1 MNDATSCG
9 CDGDDDH
16 NHEDHGFHEGD
27 QSQPSETELWLQV
40 PDMDCPSCAS
50 TVGSALD
57 RVTGVTNYDLHPT
70 TGRVDVSFDDRASHE
85 SIVTA
90 IEKAGYEVVDVND
103 AGESTDFESES
114 DPIWKR
120 PRAIQTGVSALFAAC
135 ALVIGFGFP
144 AIDSA
149 VLTVVDHTF
158 SVSDLLFLASVAVGS
173 EVILASGYRSLRT
186 FSLDMDF
193 LMSTAI
199 LAAVAI
205 TLFTSRELYIEAA
218 SLAVLFNVAEL
229 LERYSVDRARNSLS
243 ELLALS
249 PETAI
254 VDRDGEQGRTEISV
268 EEVSVGETVIVE
280 PGEKIPLD
288 GVVSEGESAV
298 DQSPVTG
305 ESVPVDKSEGS
316 EVYAGTVNQNG
327 YLEIEVTT
335 TSADS
340 TITRVIDLVESAQER
355 KTEREQFIERFAGY
369 YTPVVVSGAILTAA
383 IPPLLLGKAP
393 VTWLVRGIELLVI
406 ACPCAFVISTPVTV
420 VSGLTSAA
428 KHGVLVKGG
437 DHLEAMGGVSTVA
450 FDKTGTLT
458 NGELEVTDVIPFHGT
473 SESDVL
479 RCARGLERRSEHPI
493 AAAITTHAA
502 DEPAGTDHGDTV
514 ESFESLTGRG
524 VRANLSGQTHY
535 AGTPT
540 MFEDLGFDLHHVHFT
555 TSEGDDDLSAEARAQ
570 CEREGC
576 LDLVRDTVP
585 RLQSA
590 GKTVVLVGTD
600 EELEGLIAV
609 ADTIRSD
616 ATETVAALNEQGL
629 KTVML
634 TGDNEGTAQ
643 AVASDI
649 GVEEFRA
656 ELFPEEKVEAI
667 EEFGREERVA
677 MVGDGINDAPALAS
691 ADVGIAMG
699 AAGSDTAIE
708 TADIALLGDDIAR
721 LPYLVD
727 LAQRGV
733 GIIREN
739 VYTSLGV
746 KAALA
751 VLIPFVYI
759 PVYLVVLLGDVGMT
773 MLVTGNAMR
782 LSRLTPGTS

>member
-1 MNDATSCG
+1 MTDAAACG
-9 CDGDDDH
+9 CDDESEHAHGENNPGNHGDSDH
-16 NHEDHGFHEGD
+16 
-27 QSQPSETELWLQV
+27 QSSGTGLRLQV
-40 PDMDCPSCAS
+40 PEMDCPSCAE
-50 TVGSALD
+50 TVGRALD
-57 RVTGVTNYDLHPT
+57 GERGVTEYDLRPT
-70 TGRVDVSFDDRASHE
+70 TGQVSVSLDGSSSE
-85 SIVTA
+85 SVVTA
-90 IEKAGYEVVDVND
+90 IETAGYEVVDVIGADDPERMSLGND
-103 AGESTDFESES
+103 N
-114 DPIWKR
+114 PIWR
-120 PRAIQTGVSALFAAC
+120 SSRAIKTGISTLFAVF
-135 ALVIGFGFP
+135 ALVVWFGLP
-144 AIDSA
+144 SIDAA
-149 VLTVVDHTF
+149 VLTVADHVF
-158 SVSDLLFLASVAVGS
+158 SVSDLLFLASIAIGS
-173 EVILASGYRSLRT
+173 EVILSSGYRSLRT
-186 FSLDMDF
+186 LSLDMDF

-199 LAAVAI
+199 LAAIAI

-229 LERYSVDRARNSLS
+229 LERYSVDQARNSLA
-243 ELLALS
+243 ELLELS

-254 VDRDGEQGRTEISV
+254 VIRDGEQREIPV
-268 EEVSVGETVIVE
+268 EEVTVGETVAVE

-288 GVVSEGESAV
+288 GVVSDGESAV

-316 EVYAGTVNQNG
+316 EVYAGTVNRNG

-369 YTPVVVSGAILTAA
+369 YTPVVVSGAVLTAA
-383 IPPLLLGKAP
+383 IPPLLFGRAP
-393 VTWLVRGIELLVI
+393 ITWLVRGIELLVI

-437 DHLEAMGGVSTVA
+437 DHLETMGGIDVVA

-458 NGELEVTDVIPFHGT
+458 HGDLEVTDVVPLHGN

-479 RCARGLERRSEHPI
+479 RCARALERRSEHPI

-502 DEPAGTDHGDTV
+502 DEPTGTPHGGAT

-524 VRANLSGQTHY
+524 VCADLGSHTHY
-535 AGTPT
+535 AGTPD
-540 MFEDLGFDLHHVHFT
+540 MFEDLGFDL
-555 TSEGDDDLSAEARAQ
+555 DAE
-570 CEREGC
+570 
-576 LDLVRDTVP
+576 LDIDRGRDTIS
-585 RLQSA
+585 RLQSS

-600 EELEGLIAV
+600 EEIEGLIAV
-609 ADTIRSD
+609 ADTIRPD
-616 ATETVAALNEQGL
+616 AKETVTALDKQGL

-634 TGDNEGTAQ
+634 TGDNENTAR
-643 AVASDI
+643 AVAEEI

-656 ELFPEEKVEAI
+656 ELLPEEKVEAI
-667 EEFGREERVA
+667 EELKQEKQVA
-677 MVGDGINDAPALAS
+677 MIGDGINDAPALAT

-708 TADIALLGDDIAR
+708 TADIALLADDIDR

-727 LAQRGV
+727 LANRGV
-733 GIIREN
+733 SIIREN
-739 VYTSLGV
+739 IYTSLGV

-759 PVYLVVLLGDVGMT
+759 PVYLVILLGDVGMT

-782 LSRLTPGTS
+782 LSR